1 MLQKS
6 GSMLEGRFVRMANQL
21 GEVVCEG
28 TVRGVDASGRLLLRL
43 EDGEAKAVA
52 SGEVHLL

>member
-1 MLQKS
+1 
-6 GSMLEGRFVRMANQL
+6 MLEGRFVRMANQL

-28 TVRGVDASGRLLLRL
+28 TVLGVDASGRLLLRL

>member
-1 MLQKS
+1 
-6 GSMLEGRFVRMANQL
+6 MLEGRFVRMANQL